1 MRWLRDPSRLPVEA
15 GAYIL
20 CLDLAE
26 PAELPTRRFSGMLP
40 VGRYLYFGSA
50 RGPGG
55 IRGRCVRHFRRPKK
69 THWHVDWL
77 TGTAAHMAV
86 AAFPGFGECEL
97 VAWARAA
104 GGTAV
109 TYPVPGFG
117 STDCHHC
124 TAHLLALAGDL
135 PPGLFDGPYQ

>member
-55 IRGRCVRHFRRPKK
+55 IRGRCVRHFQRPKK
-69 THWHVDWL
+69 NHWHVDWL
-77 TGTAAHMAV
+77 TGTAARMTA
-86 AAFPGFGECEL
+86 AAFPGLGECDL
-97 VAWARAA
+97 VAWTQAA
-104 GGTAV
+104 GGAAIAI
-109 TYPVPGFG
+109 PVPGFG
-117 STDCHHC
+117 STDCRLC
-124 TAHLLALAGDL
+124 VTHLLAVVGALPAGF
-135 PPGLFDGPYQ
+135 FDGLYQ